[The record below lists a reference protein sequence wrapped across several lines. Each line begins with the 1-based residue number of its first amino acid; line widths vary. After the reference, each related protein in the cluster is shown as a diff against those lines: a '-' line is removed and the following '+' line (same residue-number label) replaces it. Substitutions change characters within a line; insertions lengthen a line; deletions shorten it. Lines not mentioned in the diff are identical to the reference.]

1 MRHDIKSYARIISCR
16 KITFWLPLFR
26 NKRFILNLIP
36 QQNASRFAVFY
47 EYKKIKVAFSI
58 SHIMQF
64 FPLMKVYKCYQKRC
78 KALFHN
84 GISKKLEGKPKSEF
98 SVQPQISVINRTYH

>member
-36 QQNASRFAVFY
+36 QQNVSRFAVFY
-47 EYKKIKVAFSI
+47 EYKKIK
-58 SHIMQF
+58 MQL